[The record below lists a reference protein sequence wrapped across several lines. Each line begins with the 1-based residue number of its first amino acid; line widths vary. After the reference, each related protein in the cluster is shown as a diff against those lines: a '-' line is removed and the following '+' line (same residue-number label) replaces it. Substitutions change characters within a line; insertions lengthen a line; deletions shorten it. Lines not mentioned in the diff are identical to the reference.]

1 MFVAGRRDAE
11 TYRHPAMVK
20 FSRHSC
26 ILLVVS
32 SRNVSSSRYEAWR
45 SWNNEF
51 SYFMNEMDYSY
62 YYEIT
67 QAAYDP
73 SEDNYEDFLNF
84 ESTRYTIE
92 MDETG
97 NHI

>member
-1 MFVAGRRDAE
+1 
-11 TYRHPAMVK
+11 
-20 FSRHSC
+20 
-26 ILLVVS
+26 
-32 SRNVSSSRYEAWR
+32 
-45 SWNNEF
+45 
-51 SYFMNEMDYSY
+51 MNEMDYSY